1 MNISSDNDNSPPTED
16 GFLLLHTQGTPNEI
30 MYEMLSEFN
39 SDDEICYS
47 SENMTREILE
57 EQLNA
62 NIAGT
67 SSIPDKLL
75 EFVWAL
81 GSVVCLGIDCEY
93 VFDAINKRNQ
103 VISYQYCLIVNNI
116 VFKGVIY
123 PKSLDD
129 KHRLKFTYFIGYI
142 LHQAKK
148 EGVISEYPETVY
160 IFGHFL
166 RADFTHFADFW
177 SAYKTTVS
185 GMRRTITSLKDGY
198 GVNIDAVESR
208 KAGNE
213 PVLLRDQNRKGILCG
228 VRFIDTLP
236 LTPNGAGL
244 SAVGEL
250 IGLPKLELPAG
261 YTKDNMHE
269 FMQEQ
274 PALFEEYAIRDAEI
288 AVRYGMLMLTFSEE
302 LKLGKLPSTIGAIAV
317 SIFKQTLQS
326 DETLDYK
333 LIFGL
338 VLETTEHWNKTKG
351 RPHTTKQL
359 VPSPTR
365 ILFEELVIRCYH
377 GGRNECFTCG
387 PSLVG
392 EFFDFD
398 LQGAYTTGM
407 CDLQI
412 LDYGKAYM
420 VTNPHEFKGH
430 TCGFALVKFKFPA
443 ATRFPCLPVRHQR
456 YGLIFPI
463 SGTSYCTAPEIEVAL
478 NLGCDIEVV
487 QGVIIPWVS
496 NSKPVFEPFV
506 RLVRQKRNSYPKKS
520 FEEQLWKEIGNSL
533 YGKTGQGLKER
544 TAFDTASGLSK
555 KIPPSAITNPYMASH
570 TTGFIRA
577 VVSELL
583 ASVPSNRSVISVTT
597 DGFLTD
603 ANEAEL
609 DLTGPLCSRFNQLCQ
624 IIGD

>member
-1 MNISSDNDNSPPTED
+1 MNISSDNNNSPPTED
-16 GFLLLHTQGTPNEI
+16 GCLLLHTHGTPNEI
-30 MYEMLSEFN
+30 MYEMLSEID
-39 SDDEICYS
+39 SDDKTCYL
-47 SENMTREILE
+47 SEDMTREILE

-129 KHRLKFTYFIGYI
+129 KHRLKFNYFIGYV

-166 RADFTHFADFW
+166 RADFTHFANFW

-198 GVNIDAVESR
+198 GVNLDAVESR

-261 YTKDNMHE
+261 YTKDNMLKFKE
-269 FMQEQ
+269 EQ
-274 PALFEEYAIRDAEI
+274 RALFEEYAIRDAEI
-288 AVRYGMLMLTFSEE
+288 AVRYGMRMLAFSED
-302 LKLGKLPSTIGAIAV
+302 LKLGKLPATIGAISV
-317 SIFKQTLQS
+317 SIFKRTLQS

-338 VLETTEHWNKTKG
+338 VFETTEHWNKTKG

-359 VPSPTR
+359 VPSSTR

-407 CDLQI
+407 CDLLI

-420 VTNPHEFKGH
+420 VTDPHEFKGH
-430 TCGFALVKFKFPA
+430 TCGFALVNFKFPA

-478 NLGCDIEVV
+478 NLGCEIEIV

-520 FEEQLWKEIGNSL
+520 FEELLWKEIGNSL

-544 TAFDTASGLSK
+544 TAFDTTSGLSK

-577 VVSELL
+577 VVSEIL

-603 ANEAEL
+603 ATEAEL
-609 DLTGPLCSRFNQLCQ
+609 DLTGPVCSRFNKLCQ
-624 IIGD
+624 LIQE

>member
-1 MNISSDNDNSPPTED
+1 MEISRGNINSPPSGDVCVFSNTPP
-16 GFLLLHTQGTPNEI
+16 TQAEI
-30 MYEMLSEFN
+30 MNETLSDLN
-39 SDDEICYS
+39 SDDESVYS
-47 SENMTREILE
+47 NNEIYKALLKV
-57 EQLNA
+57 QQQDDDTLP
-62 NIAGT
+62 II
-67 SSIPDKLL
+67 SDKMLT
-75 EFVWAL
+75 FAWAL
-81 GSVVCLGIDCEY
+81 GTAVCLGIDCEY

-103 VISYQYCLIVNNI
+103 VISYQYCLIVNSI
-116 VFKGVIY
+116 VFKGIIY

-129 KHRLKFTYFIGYI
+129 KHRLKFTHFIGYI

-148 EGVISEYPETVY
+148 EDVISEYPETVY

-261 YTKDNMHE
+261 YTKDNMLKFKE
-269 FMQEQ
+269 EQ
-274 PALFEEYAIRDAEI
+274 RALFEEYAIRDAEI
-288 AVRYGMLMLTFSEE
+288 AVRYGMRMLAFSED
-302 LKLGKLPSTIGAIAV
+302 LKLGKLPATIGAISV
-317 SIFKQTLQS
+317 SIFKRTLQS

-365 ILFEELVIRCYH
+365 ILFEELAIRCYH

-407 CDLQI
+407 CDLLI

-420 VTNPHEFKGH
+420 VTDPHEFKGH
-430 TCGFALVKFKFPA
+430 TCGFALVNFKFPA

-478 NLGCDIEVV
+478 NLGCEIEIV

-520 FEEQLWKEIGNSL
+520 FEELLWKEIGNSL

-544 TAFDTASGLSK
+544 TAFDTTSGLSK

-577 VVSELL
+577 VISEIL
-583 ASVPSNRSVISVTT
+583 ASIPSNRSVISVTT

-603 ANEAEL
+603 ATEAEL
-609 DLTGPLCSRFNQLCQ
+609 DLTGPVCSRFNQLCQ
-624 IIGD
+624 LIQE